1 MNKKYMFVFAAATLG
16 LTACNNYN
24 DQFDGIDDMREITD
38 VANYTY
44 QLVNSDYDKIASD
57 ATNKALAQA
66 NGVSQELDLVKSLK
80 RFNDLINPEE
90 YLPAFLNGKYYQG
103 TTGSTAKITVAQTM
117 DLPAYMQ
124 TLANIADYKVSAEDY
139 TLVWGDKVQAS
150 YLSPST
156 EKEISKILENAFS
169 DAQAGKTILVN
180 YNYSALE
187 PTIGGSGSTETP
199 TAYYKKAT
207 TFTGEGTYLLV
218 GQGTSYAM
226 GMLADESKTYGYPPQ
241 AEISVSKG
249 NIASNTNSDAC
260 ALILSPSGTG
270 YTLLNTR
277 GQYLSQSGT
286 FNSLNFT
293 TEIPESGAVWTV
305 NQQADGSFFITNTGT
320 QKTLFFAPTFTSF
333 GSYATQGTNLT
344 LELYKLESAAK
355 AIQKAA
361 VKMGYNKSAVW
372 MFDGSKWAPYTT
384 DEARITPL
392 DPAVYESIESAFIS
406 NPAEVL
412 PLYLSRTYPYA
423 QDKDKIGIVYYSA
436 AGKIKIKEYQLKNN
450 TWTENTN
457 VQNTTYIFMKES
469 SKWVVSKAYLN
480 ESALS
485 DNLPEGFI
493 IQNVSLSGSLTYVWS
508 VSAQYG
514 FKGTAFANKLNNPA
528 ESWVVSRAVDLKKAK
543 SPVLT
548 LDHVS
553 RYYKDP
559 KTALSLQVSS
569 DFSGDVTKCT
579 WTQVEIPEWSS
590 GADWNF
596 IPSGT
601 IDLTSYAGK
610 TIYIALKYTS
620 TTEEA
625 GTWEVKNLLIEEAK

>member
-1 MNKKYMFVFAAATLG
+1 MFAGTILG

-44 QLVNSDYDKIASD
+44 ELVGSDYDKIAAD
-57 ATNKALAQA
+57 ETNKALAEA
-66 NGVSQELDLVKSLK
+66 NGVSQELELVKSLK

-103 TTGSTAKITVAQTM
+103 SVGSTAKITVAQTTN
-117 DLPAYMQ
+117 LPAYMQ
-124 TLANIADYKVSAEDY
+124 TLADIADYKISAEDY
-139 TLVWGDKVQAS
+139 TLVWGEKVQAS

-169 DAQAGKTILVN
+169 DAQDGKTILVN

-187 PTIGGSGSTETP
+187 PSIGGSGSTETP
-199 TAYYKKAT
+199 TAYYKKVT
-207 TFTGEGTYLLV
+207 TFTGEGKYLLV

-241 AEISVSKG
+241 AEISFSKG
-249 NIASNTNSDAC
+249 NIGSDANSDAC
-260 ALILSPSGTG
+260 ALTLSPSSTG
-270 YTLLNTR
+270 YTLLNAR
-277 GQYLSQSGT
+277 GQYLSQSGA

-293 TEIPESGAVWTV
+293 TEMPESGAVWTI
-305 NQQADGSFFITNTGT
+305 NQQADGSFFITNTST
-320 QKTLFFAPTFTSF
+320 QKTLFFSPAFTSF

-355 AIQKAA
+355 PIQKAA
-361 VKMGYNKSAVW
+361 VKIGYNKSSIW
-372 MFDGSKWAPYTT
+372 MFNGSKWVPYTT
-384 DEARITPL
+384 DEARVTTL
-392 DPAVYESIESAFIS
+392 DPAVYESIESSFIN
-406 NPAEVL
+406 NPTEVL

-436 AGKIKIKEYQLKNN
+436 VGKISTKEYQLKNN
-450 TWTENTN
+450 IWTENTN
-457 VQNTTYIFMKES
+457 VQNATYIFMKES

-485 DNLPEGFI
+485 DNMPEGFI
-493 IQNVSLSGSLTYVWS
+493 IQNVLLSGSLTYVWS

-528 ESWVVSRAVDLKKAK
+528 ESWVVSRAIDLKKAK

-553 RYYKDP
+553 RYYKEP
-559 KTALSLQVSS
+559 KAALTLQVST
-569 DFSGDVTKCT
+569 DYNGDVTKCT

-596 IPSGT
+596 IPSGA
-601 IDLTSYAGK
+601 IDLSHYNGK

-620 TTEEA
+620 TAEEA